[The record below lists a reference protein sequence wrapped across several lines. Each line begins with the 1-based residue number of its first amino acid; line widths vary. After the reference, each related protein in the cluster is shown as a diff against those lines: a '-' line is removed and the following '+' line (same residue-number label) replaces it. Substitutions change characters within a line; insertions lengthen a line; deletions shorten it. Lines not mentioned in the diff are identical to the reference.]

1 MTKLNQILVA
11 DDDNVLEPLKNKHQL
26 TAFEASEDS
35 SHAQKSIKAHIVE
48 SLNNELE
55 EELSTLEKR
64 ILERKKSAAT

>member
-1 MTKLNQILVA
+1 MRKILVA

-35 SHAQKSIKAHIVE
+35 SLAQKSLKAHILE

-55 EELSTLEKR
+55 DELSTLEKR
-64 ILERKKSAAT
+64 ILEHKKSAAT